1 MNKLTLTSA
10 KILVAAFAILAPLRV
25 HADAG
30 FVRER
35 LNASINQ
42 IIQNVR
48 ETEDPALKRQML
60 ENFLNRMD
68 RGIGM
73 AEQIGSKEE
82 VRSLEAMRI
91 KVQADRT
98 ELNGLQ
104 GRDRVADADLNR
116 FANYIQQDMEQA
128 SYVYI
133 GTGTLIIIL
142 LILLILL

>member
-142 LILLILL
+142 LILLILF

>member
-1 MNKLTLTSA
+1 MNKLTLTST

-42 IIQNVR
+42 ILENVR
-48 ETEDPALKRQML
+48 ETEDPSLKRQML

-82 VRSLEAMRI
+82 VRSLEALRI
-91 KVQADRT
+91 KVQADRA

-142 LILLILL
+142 FILIILL